1 MNWHS
6 TKNILE
12 TSRES
17 SKAELVA
24 RLGQEFLDADQATIV
39 GACHW
44 LFLNNLFSLC
54 INLVEWTLMELPEA
68 PAMLVSKLR
77 YLQADAM
84 LSTKDFDSAVVVYS
98 DLIEEQPTDIAYA
111 NRGLA
116 NWELG
121 SYDEALSDYL
131 EAIKLNPLN
140 ALALRGAGEMLVRRN
155 KIDDAIAYF
164 ERALLINT
172 NYINAYRSVGIA
184 CYKAGDFA
192 RSQKALKEVLRLKPD
207 DEVAQ
212 RGITKLLEE

>member
-1 MNWHS
+1 
-6 TKNILE
+6 
-12 TSRES
+12 
-17 SKAELVA
+17 
-24 RLGQEFLDADQATIV
+24 
-39 GACHW
+39 
-44 LFLNNLFSLC
+44 
-54 INLVEWTLMELPEA
+54 
-68 PAMLVSKLR
+68 
-77 YLQADAM
+77 
-84 LSTKDFDSAVVVYS
+84 
-98 DLIEEQPTDIAYA
+98 
-111 NRGLA
+111 LA

-140 ALALRGAGEMLVRRN
+140 AIALRGAGEMLVRRN

>member
-1 MNWHS
+1 M
-6 TKNILE
+6 
-12 TSRES
+12 
-17 SKAELVA
+17 
-24 RLGQEFLDADQATIV
+24 
-39 GACHW
+39 
-44 LFLNNLFSLC
+44 
-54 INLVEWTLMELPEA
+54 
-68 PAMLVSKLR
+68 
-77 YLQADAM
+77 
-84 LSTKDFDSAVVVYS
+84 
-98 DLIEEQPTDIAYA
+98 
-111 NRGLA
+111 A

-140 ALALRGAGEMLVRRN
+140 AIALRGAGKMLVRRN

-172 NYINAYRSVGIA
+172 NYINACRSVGIA

>member
-140 ALALRGAGEMLVRRN
+140 A
-155 KIDDAIAYF
+155 
-164 ERALLINT
+164 